1 MAKLY
6 IAGAVKHAQIE
17 KSLAQ
22 LTDNWSA
29 SKVTLPNLP
38 EPNTIN
44 SAAVYFYD
52 IPQAK
57 QSTLLIAHPS
67 LKANHT
73 DYFNAT
79 AMNYILG
86 GGGFSSRLVQ
96 QVRANKGYT
105 YGIQSEF
112 DATPH
117 SSLFMVKSNVRSN
130 VTLESLVLIK
140 QILEEYQ
147 DTFTT
152 ADLITTKN
160 YYLRSDIRRFE
171 TLSAKI
177 ALLEQIGTLNLAYNF
192 VQQRNE
198 QVKTLQVDDIK
209 MFAKQY
215 INPKKLIYV
224 VGDAKSQAKRLR
236 QLDLGEVITLN

>member
-117 SSLFMVKSNVRSN
+117 CSGQLILATV
-130 VTLESLVLIK
+130 LESW
-140 QILEEYQ
+140 
-147 DTFTT
+147 
-152 ADLITTKN
+152 
-160 YYLRSDIRRFE
+160 YLTSDSFG
-171 TLSAKI
+171 AKP
-177 ALLEQIGTLNLAYNF
+177 AL
-192 VQQRNE
+192 
-198 QVKTLQVDDIK
+198 
-209 MFAKQY
+209 
-215 INPKKLIYV
+215 
-224 VGDAKSQAKRLR
+224 
-236 QLDLGEVITLN
+236 

>member
-1 MAKLY
+1 M
-6 IAGAVKHAQIE
+6 GGQI
-17 KSLAQ
+17 
-22 LTDNWSA
+22 N
-29 SKVTLPNLP
+29 
-38 EPNTIN
+38 
-44 SAAVYFYD
+44 Y
-52 IPQAK
+52 
-57 QSTLLIAHPS
+57 
-67 LKANHT
+67 
-73 DYFNAT
+73 AT
-79 AMNYILG
+79 
-86 GGGFSSRLVQ
+86 
-96 QVRANKGYT
+96 T
-105 YGIQSEF
+105 
-112 DATPH
+112 H

>member
-1 MAKLY
+1 
-6 IAGAVKHAQIE
+6 
-17 KSLAQ
+17 
-22 LTDNWSA
+22 
-29 SKVTLPNLP
+29 
-38 EPNTIN
+38 
-44 SAAVYFYD
+44 
-52 IPQAK
+52 
-57 QSTLLIAHPS
+57 
-67 LKANHT
+67 
-73 DYFNAT
+73 
-79 AMNYILG
+79 
-86 GGGFSSRLVQ
+86 
-96 QVRANKGYT
+96 
-105 YGIQSEF
+105 
-112 DATPH
+112 
-117 SSLFMVKSNVRSN
+117 MVKSNVRSN